1 MGFGYL
7 LIGYLVTFVIHM
19 TLDSL
24 GLGSLALLLGYGTMM
39 LGLFQLNRFHS
50 AFAYSKWLLLPLM
63 LTAVYE
69 GAASLSEKLLLEVGF
84 FAPSV
89 ANVVAG
95 ISGVLVV
102 VFHLALLLAIRA
114 LAEEVGLPSI
124 RLKATGNMIL
134 VSLYAALYLLA
145 ELPLLGETIRGYL
158 LYPVVLLQLAWII
171 CDLLLLLNCAKDICP
186 EGEEDPAPRRYRWN
200 LLNRIGDAYERN
212 RQRSIDRVTRETEER
227 LEKRREAREK
237 KKIQHSK
244 KKK

>member
-24 GLGSLALLLGYGTMM
+24 GLGSLALLLGYGIMM

-63 LTAVYE
+63 LTAIYE
-69 GAASLSEKLLLEVGF
+69 GAASLSEKLLLEAAL

-89 ANVVAG
+89 VSAASG

-124 RLKATGNMIL
+124 RLKATANMIL
-134 VSLYAALYLLA
+134 MTLYAALYLLA
-145 ELPLLGETIRGYL
+145 ELPLLGETLRGYL
-158 LYPVVLLQLAWII
+158 LYPVVLLQLAWIV
-171 CDLLLLLNCAKDICP
+171 CNLLLLLNCAKDICP
-186 EGEEDPAPRRYRWN
+186 EGEDEPAPKRYRWN

-212 RQRSIDRVTRETEER
+212 RQRNVDLVTREAEER

>member
-24 GLGSLALLLGYGTMM
+24 GLGSLALLLGYGIMM

-63 LTAVYE
+63 LTAIYE
-69 GAASLSEKLLLEVGF
+69 GAASLSEKLLLEAAL

-89 ANVVAG
+89 VSAASG

-124 RLKATGNMIL
+124 RLKATANMIL
-134 VSLYAALYLLA
+134 VTLYAALYLLA
-145 ELPLLGETIRGYL
+145 ELPLLGETLRGYL
-158 LYPVVLLQLAWII
+158 LYPVVLLQLAWIV
-171 CDLLLLLNCAKDICP
+171 CNRLLLLNCAKDICP
-186 EGEEDPAPRRYRWN
+186 EGEDEPAPKRYRWN

-212 RQRSIDRVTRETEER
+212 RQRNVDLVTREAEER

>member
-24 GLGSLALLLGYGTMM
+24 GLGSLALLLGYGIMM

-63 LTAVYE
+63 LTAIYE
-69 GAASLSEKLLLEVGF
+69 GAASLSEKLLLEAAL

-89 ANVVAG
+89 VSAASG

-124 RLKATGNMIL
+124 RLKATANMIL
-134 VSLYAALYLLA
+134 VTLYAALYLLA
-145 ELPLLGETIRGYL
+145 ELPLLGETLRGYL
-158 LYPVVLLQLAWII
+158 LYPVVLLQLAWIV
-171 CDLLLLLNCAKDICP
+171 CNLLLLLNCAKDICP
-186 EGEEDPAPRRYRWN
+186 EGVDEPAPKRYRWN

-212 RQRSIDRVTRETEER
+212 RQRNVDLVTREAEER

>member
-24 GLGSLALLLGYGTMM
+24 GLGSLALLLGYGIMM

-63 LTAVYE
+63 LTAIYE
-69 GAASLSEKLLLEVGF
+69 GAASLSEKLLLEVAL

-89 ANVVAG
+89 VSAVAG

-102 VFHLALLLAIRA
+102 AFHLALLLAIRA

-124 RLKATGNMIL
+124 RLKATANMIL
-134 VSLYAALYLLA
+134 VTLYAALYLLA
-145 ELPLLGETIRGYL
+145 ELPLLGETLRGYL
-158 LYPVVLLQLAWII
+158 LYPVVLLQLAWIV

-186 EGEEDPAPRRYRWN
+186 EGEDEPAPKRYRWN

-212 RQRSIDRVTRETEER
+212 RQRNVDLVTREAEER